1 MNPSDVL
8 WRVLERLE
16 ESRRIV
22 AESLDGLDPEKEKEL
37 YDALLEVE
45 QLTQTQ
51 INIVRR
57 AQRRLDRLR

>member
-1 MNPSDVL
+1 MNPTDVL

-16 ESRRIV
+16 ENRRTV
-22 AESLDGLDPEKEKEL
+22 AECLDGLDPENDKEL

-57 AQRRLDRLR
+57 AKRRVDRLG

>member
-1 MNPSDVL
+1 MNPEDVL

-16 ESRRIV
+16 ENRRTV
-22 AESLDGLDPEKEKEL
+22 AECLDGLDPEKEKEL

-57 AQRRLDRLR
+57 AKRRVDRLG